1 VTKEGIKFRQDD
13 VEGLL
18 IETYF
23 SPAYRMYGLKCDS
36 CEENSPAFRDISPA
50 DFDRI
55 MREEMGEK
63 RNNVVMDLDPGSPV
77 WNYPAYAYQRDSVIS
92 RGVETV
98 TMKVT
103 ISVPRTNVTGNDP
116 DTVTYTY
123 TLRDGTDG
131 QWTGGSVSD
140 HPDFLWIITGRVGSR
155 DGDPNPKVD
164 YNIVKEISR

>member
-1 VTKEGIKFRQDD
+1 VT
-13 VEGLL
+13 
-18 IETYF
+18 
-23 SPAYRMYGLKCDS
+23 
-36 CEENSPAFRDISPA
+36 PA

-63 RNNVVMDLDPGSPV
+63 SNNVVLDLDPGSPV
-77 WNYPAYAYQRDSVIS
+77 WNYPSYAYKRDSV
-92 RGVETV
+92 RKNGVETV

-123 TLRDGTDG
+123 TLRDGTSG
-131 QWTGGSVSD
+131 QWTGSSVDD

-155 DGDPNPKVD
+155 DGQPNPKVD
-164 YNIVKEISR
+164 YSIVKEIQR